1 MFFHICRYLKL
12 YDQLFAM
19 TEKKTK
25 EDWDDSFL
33 VVTYKVVYWF
43 FGFKEFLYLSFQK
56 LTLNM
61 FFIKFVR

>member
-43 FGFKEFLYLSFQK
+43 FGLRSFYIC
-56 LTLNM
+56 LFNS
-61 FFIKFVR
+61 